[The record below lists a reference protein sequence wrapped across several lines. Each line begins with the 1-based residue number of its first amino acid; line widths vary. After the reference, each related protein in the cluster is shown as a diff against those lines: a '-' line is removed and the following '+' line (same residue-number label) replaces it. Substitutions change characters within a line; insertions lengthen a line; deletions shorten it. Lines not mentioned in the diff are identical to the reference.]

1 MRRTATITIDAE
13 GRDKGKVYLLTE
25 MSASQGERWA
35 MRAFLA
41 LAKSGFE
48 VPPDIASAG
57 LAGIAI
63 MGIRIF
69 GGMSF
74 EDAELLAN
82 EMFQCISVM
91 PDPARP
97 EVTRGLVESDIEE
110 IATRLRLRK
119 EVFALHVDFSKVVAL
134 YRSARA
140 AAGADSPTT

>member
-1 MRRTATITIDAE
+1 MRKTAIVVIDAE
-13 GRDKGKVYLLTE
+13 GRDKGKSFQLTE
-25 MSASQGERWA
+25 MPARQGERWA

-48 VPPDIASAG
+48 IPPNIASAG
-57 LAGIAI
+57 LAGIAL

-82 EMFQCISVM
+82 EMFQCITIVT
-91 PDPARP
+91 PAI
-97 EVTRGLVESDIEE
+97 TRSLVEEDIEE

-134 YRSARA
+134 YKSATATTPA
-140 AAGADSPTT
+140 AAASSAT